1 MAALQISTDFVR
13 CVLLNHMSDRRLTP
27 ILVTGTHRSGTTWVG
42 KMLAADAS
50 TAYISEPLN
59 VLHRPGVF
67 HTKVKYWYQYICEDN
82 EAEFLPAFHEL
93 LEFDYHL
100 WDEIRSLRSRK
111 DVLRMGRDFFIFYNG
126 LMRGQRLLLKDPFAV
141 FSTPW
146 FAERLNCRVIITVRH
161 PAAFA
166 SSLKRLNW
174 PFDFGDLLRQPLL
187 MRDHLERYR
196 EEMQAV
202 TADDVVGQAALLW
215 KVIYRTVQATRALH
229 PDFILVRHEDFS
241 RDPVPGYRDLYRSLD
256 LEFTPRVE
264 KTILNSSSS
273 ENPVELSHKKTYGVK
288 LDSRASIHMWKKR
301 LSADEIDRIRNITE
315 EVSALYYSD
324 AEW

>member
-1 MAALQISTDFVR
+1 
-13 CVLLNHMSDRRLTP
+13 MSNPTPVP

-42 KMLAADAS
+42 KMLAADAG

-67 HTKVKYWYQYICEDN
+67 RPKVKNWYQYICDDN
-82 EAEFLPAFHEL
+82 ESEYLSGFQEL

-100 WDEIRSLRSRK
+100 WDEIRSLRSRR

-126 LMRGQRLLLKDPFAV
+126 LMRGQRILLKDPFAV

-146 FAERLNCRVIITVRH
+146 FAGRLNCKVVIAVRH

-174 PFDFGDLLRQPLL
+174 PFDFQHLLNQPLL
-187 MRDHLERYR
+187 MRDHLGPYR
-196 EEMQAV
+196 EEMQAIQP
-202 TADDVVGQAALLW
+202 DDVIGQSALLW
-215 KVIYRTVQATRALH
+215 KLIYSSVHTTRDLH
-229 PDFILVRHEDFS
+229 PDFIVVRHEDLS
-241 RDPVPGYRDLYRSLD
+241 RDPLPGYRDLYQRLG
-256 LEFTPRVE
+256 LEFTPRVV
-264 KTILNSSSS
+264 KAIMSSSSS
-273 ENPVELSHKKTYGVK
+273 ENPVELSRKKVHGYK
-288 LDSRASIHMWKKR
+288 LDSRANIDNWKKR
-301 LSADEIDRIRNITE
+301 LTTDEIDRIHQMTGD
-315 EVSALYYSD
+315 VSPLYYSE

>member
-1 MAALQISTDFVR
+1 MADLT
-13 CVLLNHMSDRRLTP
+13 LTP

-42 KMLAADAS
+42 KMLAADAM

-67 HTKVKYWYQYICEDN
+67 HAKVNHWYQYLCEEN
-82 EAEFLPAFHEL
+82 EKEYLPAFEEL

-100 WDEIRSLRSRK
+100 WDEIRSLRSRR
-111 DVLRMGRDFFIFYNG
+111 DVLRMGRDFFIFYNA

-146 FAERLNCRVIITVRH
+146 FARRLNSKVVITVRH

-174 PFDFGDLLRQPLL
+174 PFDFQDLLDQPLL
-187 MRDHLERYR
+187 MRDHLEPYR
-196 EEMQAV
+196 GEMQSIQQ
-202 TADDVVGQAALLW
+202 DDVIGQAALLW
-215 KVIYRTVQATRALH
+215 KLIYRSVHATRSLH
-229 PDFILVRHEDFS
+229 PDFLIVRHEDLS
-241 RDPVPGYRDLYRSLD
+241 REPIPGYRALYSALG

-273 ENPVELSHKKTYGVK
+273 ENPRELSRKKVHAFK
-288 LDSRASIHMWKKR
+288 LDSRASVDNWKKR
-301 LSADEIDRIRNITE
+301 LTPEEIERVRKMTE
-315 EVSALYYSD
+315 EVSTLYYSD

>member
-1 MAALQISTDFVR
+1 
-13 CVLLNHMSDRRLTP
+13 MSDLTP

-42 KMLAADAS
+42 KMLAADAL

-67 HTKVKYWYQYICEDN
+67 HAKVAHWYQYVCDEN
-82 EAEFLPAFHEL
+82 ESEYLSAFQEL

-111 DVLRMGRDFFIFYNG
+111 DFLRMGRDFLIFYNG
-126 LMRGQRLLLKDPFAV
+126 LMRGQRMLLKDPFAV
-141 FSTPW
+141 FSAPW
-146 FAERLNCRVIITVRH
+146 FAKKLNCKIVITVRH

-174 PFDFGDLLRQPLL
+174 PFDFQDLLDQPLTL
-187 MRDHLERYR
+187 RHGERQTNHQDGAR
-196 EEMQAV
+196 EQN
-202 TADDVVGQAALLW
+202 
-215 KVIYRTVQATRALH
+215 
-229 PDFILVRHEDFS
+229 PDFIIVRHEDLS
-241 RDPVPGYRDLYRSLD
+241 RDPVTGYHDLYKSLG

-273 ENPVELSHKKTYGVK
+273 ENPVELSRKKVHGFK
-288 LDSRASIHMWKKR
+288 LDSRKNIDIWKKR
-301 LSADEIDRIRNITE
+301 LTVEEVDRIRKMTE
-315 EVSALYYSD
+315 ETSTLYYSD

>member
-1 MAALQISTDFVR
+1 MI
-13 CVLLNHMSDRRLTP
+13 NNMSELTP

-42 KMLAADAS
+42 KMLAADAL

-67 HTKVKYWYQYICEDN
+67 RVKVNHWYQYVCEENGD
-82 EAEFLPAFHEL
+82 EFLPAFQDL
-93 LEFDYHL
+93 LEFDYFL

-111 DVLRMGRDFFIFYNG
+111 DFLRMGHDFLIFYNG
-126 LMRGQRLLLKDPFAV
+126 LMRGQRALLKDPFAV

-146 FAERLNCRVIITVRH
+146 FAKHLKCKVVITVRH

-174 PFDFGDLLRQPLL
+174 PFDFQDLLDQPLL

-196 EEMQAV
+196 VEMQSIKS
-202 TADDVVGQAALLW
+202 DDVIGQSALLW
-215 KVIYRTVQATRALH
+215 KMIYRSVHATCELN
-229 PDFILVRHEDFS
+229 PDFIIVRHEDLS
-241 RDPVPGYRDLYRSLD
+241 RDPVSGYRDLYQLLD
-256 LEFTPRVE
+256 LEFTARVE
-264 KTILNSSSS
+264 KKILNSSSS
-273 ENPVELSHKKTYGVK
+273 ENPAELSRKKVHGFK
-288 LDSRASIHMWKKR
+288 LDSRANIDIWKKR
-301 LSADEIDRIRNITE
+301 LSVEEIDRIRKMTE
-315 EVSALYYSD
+315 ETSAHYYSD

>member
-1 MAALQISTDFVR
+1 
-13 CVLLNHMSDRRLTP
+13 MSELTP

-42 KMLAADAS
+42 KMLAADAM

-67 HTKVKYWYQYICEDN
+67 RVKVKNWYQYICDENGQDY
-82 EAEFLPAFHEL
+82 LPAFQDL
-93 LEFDYHL
+93 LEFDYYL

-111 DVLRMGRDFFIFYNG
+111 DFLRMGRDFLIFYNG
-126 LMRGQRLLLKDPFAV
+126 LMRGQRALLKDPFAV

-146 FAERLNCRVIITVRH
+146 FAKHLNCKIVITIRH
-161 PAAFA
+161 PAAFV

-174 PFDFGDLLRQPLL
+174 FFDFRNLLDQPLL

-196 EEMQAV
+196 DEMGSIRPE
-202 TADDVVGQAALLW
+202 DIIGQAALLW
-215 KVIYRTVQATRALH
+215 KMIYCSVHETQELH
-229 PDFILVRHEDFS
+229 PDFIVIRHEDLS
-241 RDPVPGYRDLYRSLD
+241 RDPISGYRDLYRSLD

-273 ENPVELSHKKTYGVK
+273 ENPVELSRKKVHGFK
-288 LDSRASIHMWKKR
+288 LDSRANISVWKKR
-301 LSADEIDRIRNITE
+301 LSVEEIDRIRTMTE
-315 EVSALYYSD
+315 EISAIYYSE

>member
-1 MAALQISTDFVR
+1 MINDMTE
-13 CVLLNHMSDRRLTP
+13 LTP

-42 KMLAADAS
+42 KMLAADAL

-67 HTKVKYWYQYICEDN
+67 RVKVNHWYQYVCEDN
-82 EAEFLPAFHEL
+82 GNEYLPAFQDL

-111 DVLRMGRDFFIFYNG
+111 DFLRMGRDFLIFYNG
-126 LMRGQRLLLKDPFAV
+126 LMRGQRALLKDPFAV

-146 FAERLNCRVIITVRH
+146 FAKHLKCKVVITVRH

-174 PFDFGDLLRQPLL
+174 LFDFQHLLDQPLL
-187 MRDHLERYR
+187 MRDHLELYR
-196 EEMQAV
+196 DEMQSIKS
-202 TADDVVGQAALLW
+202 DDVIGQAALLW
-215 KVIYRTVQATRALH
+215 KMIYRSVHATRELN
-229 PDFILVRHEDFS
+229 PDFIIVRHEDLS
-241 RDPVPGYRDLYRSLD
+241 RDPVSGYRDLYELLD

-273 ENPVELSHKKTYGVK
+273 ENPIEVSRKKVHGFK
-288 LDSRASIHMWKKR
+288 LDSRANIDVWKKR
-301 LSADEIDRIRNITE
+301 LSVEEIDRIRKMTE
-315 EVSALYYSD
+315 EISALYYSD